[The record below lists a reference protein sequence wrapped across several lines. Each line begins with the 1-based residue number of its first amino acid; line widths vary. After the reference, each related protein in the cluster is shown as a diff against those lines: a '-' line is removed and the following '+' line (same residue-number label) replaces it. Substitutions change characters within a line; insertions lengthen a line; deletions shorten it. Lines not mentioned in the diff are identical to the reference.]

1 MSKFSTTA
9 ELVEPATQQIFAKQK
24 SARLKTWILAVST
37 ALAVL
42 GTAPFA
48 QAAIVKGT
56 INGTWNDYAEGA
68 LNLGDSFTATYS
80 YDDTAVVPYDY
91 SGTTGSDVSHTGFNV
106 GLSSLRVISGSYDHT
121 FDFLTPGA
129 GSGSFHFQ
137 DYALTPPHTPYSQR
151 VAQVYATDTIGSE
164 YNSFHASRQPGQN
177 NGIPF
182 LYEFA
187 EASTYDNST
196 DTYDRYAATYSNVNF
211 SPDPTAVPT
220 PALLPGLAAFGLGV
234 WRKRKQAKQVEV

>member
-24 SARLKTWILAVST
+24 SAGLKTWILAVST

-56 INGTWNDYAEGA
+56 ISGTWNSSAHGD
-68 LNLGDSFTATYS
+68 LKLGDFFTATYE
-80 YDDTAVVPYDY
+80 YDDDTKISSYNNSGTDY
-91 SGTTGSDVSHTGFNV
+91 SNSEFEV
-106 GLSSLRVISGSYDHT
+106 GLSSLVVTSGTYSHT
-121 FDFLTPGA
+121 FGV
-129 GSGSFHFQ
+129 GSGTFSFE
-137 DYALTPPHTPYSQR
+137 DSSKTAPTYTPYSYQFTG
-151 VAQVYATDTIGSE
+151 VSWNPTGLGSNYFYAYRESE
-164 YNSFHASRQPGQN
+164 QD

-182 LYEFA
+182 LNEFA
-187 EASTYDNST
+187 SAGIGNGSFASTN
-196 DTYDRYAATYSNVNF
+196 SNVNF
-211 SPDPTAVPT
+211 SPTSTAVTAVPT
-220 PALLPGLAAFGLGV
+220 PALLPSLAAFGLGV